1 MKRHLLFLLFSVI
14 SVAAS
19 AAEVDLLASP
29 RASQRSANA
38 REAEIGGIVAVGPGY
53 LGGQNSMFQAGL
65 YTEANFGN
73 GVFFDLFGPD
83 GIGFR
88 TPNYGSFSFA
98 ASLGASR
105 SRREQDGSADKHNRL
120 SGMGDVSSRAQANL
134 FGNYDSGPYHA
145 SAWLQ
150 RELGNRS
157 GVEFQLAALYDVVS
171 SGQDLAQLYAGLD
184 YANQAKMQTFFGVTT
199 SQSASSGNT
208 IFTPE
213 AGVAGSGVG
222 VLWRHAFNRNW
233 VGTLDVGAISLRGSA
248 ADSPL
253 TARKTGGYSVVSVG
267 YRW

>member
-14 SVAAS
+14 SVVAS

-38 REAEIGGIVAVGPGY
+38 PREAEIGGIVVVGPGY
-53 LGGQNSMFQAGL
+53 LGGQNSMFKAGA
-65 YTEANFGN
+65 YIEINFGN
-73 GVFFDLFGPD
+73 GVFFGQD

-105 SRREQDGSADKHNRL
+105 SRREQDGSADTHNLL

-134 FGNYDSGPYHA
+134 FGNYDSGPYHV

-157 GVEFQLAALYDVVS
+157 GVEFQLAGLYDVVS
-171 SGQDLAQLYAGLD
+171 SGNDLAQLYAGLD

-199 SQSASSGNT
+199 SQASSSGNQF
-208 IFTPE
+208 FTPE

-222 VLWRHAFNRNW
+222 ALWRHAFNRNW

-267 YRW
+267 YRF